1 MPCLAVESAAP
12 GQSRRGQQCAQRQT
26 NAVSVSEHFIL
37 LPAADTCIKN
47 LEESVGTRLLYR
59 ILRCSPQEA

>member
-1 MPCLAVESAAP
+1 MPCLAVESAVP
-12 GQSRRGQQCAQRQT
+12 DQSRRGQHCAQRQT
-26 NAVSVSEHFIL
+26 NAVSVSGHLIL
-37 LPAADTCIKN
+37 LPATDPCIKN